1 MVGNLSMPAETAPDV
16 ERLVEW
22 IADVVDPSVTSV
34 TISRMD
40 GGHSSGAWRI
50 DAFGA
55 GGSLPMVLKAPEL
68 PSVVYG
74 RDACREASI
83 MAAAGKQG
91 APVPAVIAIDS
102 EGRALDRACFLLE
115 YVDGR
120 SVPDTAPGY
129 HAHGWLRDAGVA
141 EQRAIWESFHDALA
155 ALHSIDASGISVA
168 SHGPHGLADVLE
180 YWRDALLDAAPAEA
194 VPRQLWALAW
204 LKANLPAGANDAPG
218 LCMGDARLVN
228 GLVKGS
234 SVRALVDFEVAYI
247 GNPAADIGYSLFFDD
262 LLRRSVDR
270 PLAGFPS
277 KDESWERWSRETGR
291 SDCDRAFWMAFGA
304 TILCVTATRAMI
316 QWGLSGPT
324 VESDNPIVSAWE
336 AAIERVGN

>member
-1 MVGNLSMPAETAPDV
+1 
-16 ERLVEW
+16 
-22 IADVVDPSVTSV
+22 
-34 TISRMD
+34 
-40 GGHSSGAWRI
+40 
-50 DAFGA
+50 
-55 GGSLPMVLKAPEL
+55 
-68 PSVVYG
+68 
-74 RDACREASI
+74 
-83 MAAAGKQG
+83 
-91 APVPAVIAIDS
+91 
-102 EGRALDRACFLLE
+102 
-115 YVDGR
+115 
-120 SVPDTAPGY
+120 
-129 HAHGWLRDAGVA
+129 
-141 EQRAIWESFHDALA
+141 
-155 ALHSIDASGISVA
+155 
-168 SHGPHGLADVLE
+168 LE

-218 LCMGDARLVN
+218 PCMGDARLVN

-262 LLRRSVDR
+262 LQRRSVDR
-270 PLAGFPS
+270 PLAGVPS

-336 AAIERVGN
+336 AAIERVGD

>member
-1 MVGNLSMPAETAPDV
+1 
-16 ERLVEW
+16 
-22 IADVVDPSVTSV
+22 
-34 TISRMD
+34 
-40 GGHSSGAWRI
+40 
-50 DAFGA
+50 
-55 GGSLPMVLKAPEL
+55 
-68 PSVVYG
+68 
-74 RDACREASI
+74 
-83 MAAAGKQG
+83 
-91 APVPAVIAIDS
+91 
-102 EGRALDRACFLLE
+102 
-115 YVDGR
+115 
-120 SVPDTAPGY
+120 
-129 HAHGWLRDAGVA
+129 
-141 EQRAIWESFHDALA
+141 
-155 ALHSIDASGISVA
+155 
-168 SHGPHGLADVLE
+168 LE

-262 LLRRSVDR
+262 LQRRSVDR
-270 PLAGFPS
+270 PLAGVPS